1 MEIGEKI
8 RRIRIFRGMTQKE
21 LGIAIGLSEKGA
33 DNRIT
38 QYENGYR
45 FPKPELLDKIAHV
58 LQVNPQNLVSTDS
71 NDADNLVFE
80 LLWFEEQY
88 PDFARL
94 FLLERKPGDR
104 KHNSDSCAQYEDGK
118 NWPIYPPVG
127 LYFNHP
133 TLAQFL
139 REWLIRQ
146 EQLEYGEITKEEYI
160 EWKLNWPYTCDS
172 RGIFDG
178 GYINWRKNKDKQK
191 PPY

>member
-1 MEIGEKI
+1 MVVGEKI

-21 LGIAIGLSEKGA
+21 LGIAIGLGEKGA

-45 FPKPELLDKIAHV
+45 VPKPELLYKIAHV
-58 LQVNPQNLVSTDS
+58 LRVNPQNLHLSCDDV
-71 NDADNLVFE
+71 DNLVFD

-88 PDFARL
+88 PDYIRL
-94 FLLERKPGDR
+94 FLLERKPNNRTND
-104 KHNSDSCAQYEDGK
+104 SDNCAQYEDGK

-133 TLAQFL
+133 ILAQFL
-139 REWLIRQ
+139 REWMIRHQ
-146 EQLEYGEITKEEYI
+146 QLEYGEITREEYT

-172 RGIFDG
+172 RGVFDG
-178 GYINWRKNKDKQK
+178 GYIDWKKK
-191 PPY
+191 